1 MNKPKIKELIENNGV
16 YVGATQPTTNESVW
30 IKKGNNL
37 YNKETM
43 LEFTGKYRAGNSGN
57 IITSETN
64 KGLKVPTE
72 PNSTYIITQTGTTSN
87 YHEICFFD
95 SEFNYLSGV
104 AESLTEIN
112 TPENC
117 YIMTIQTNIN
127 ATDIMINKGSTALPY
142 EEYIEKE
149 LYVKNDNGVFEKFY
163 KEDEKKQKVVLFNNP
178 SNTANTVQLS
188 DSAYNYSYLYVES
201 SSQLHYVMLPIIKD
215 GQIYLNG
222 IGGWSG
228 EANVGSTHFTGS
240 LSNNGKTLTAT
251 YFKTMVHTESSSHS
265 AGTDRKI
272 VSVIGVR

>member
-1 MNKPKIKELIENNGV
+1 MGQTLLKKIVQEHSVIV
-16 YVGATQPTTNESVW
+16 SPTEPSDNIGKVW
-30 IKKGNNL
+30 IKCGNNI
-37 YNKETM
+37 YNEKTM
-43 LEFTGKYRAGNSGN
+43 LELTGQYRAGNSGN

-149 LYVKNDNGVFEKFY
+149 LYVKNDNDIFEKFY
-163 KEDEKKQKVVLFNNP
+163 SEAEVDKKITENIHA
-178 SNTANTVQLS
+178 TTI
-188 DSAYNYSYLYVES
+188 YN
-201 SSQLHYVMLPIIKD
+201 
-215 GQIYLNG
+215 
-222 IGGWSG
+222 
-228 EANVGSTHFTGS
+228 S
-240 LSNNGKTLTAT
+240 LSQINKTLNWDTCTTDNIFANMVDNSIAFLGFETAPAVVT
-251 YFKTMVHTESSSHS
+251 ELGFNEGAGGELVFYKTTAWRGMAHASEYYNNNFKIAYV
-265 AGTDRKI
+265 AGKNNLAWKSLTT
-272 VSVIGVR
+272 S